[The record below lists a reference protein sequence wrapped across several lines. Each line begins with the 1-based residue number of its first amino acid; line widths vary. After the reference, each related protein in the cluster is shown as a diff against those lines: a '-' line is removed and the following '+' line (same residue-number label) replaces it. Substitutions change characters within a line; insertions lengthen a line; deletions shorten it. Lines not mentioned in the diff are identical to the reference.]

1 MRCLPGKIAVNYLL
15 SILYLARILSFLRGT
30 IDQSLLLLCCV
41 SRIYQGYL
49 FLQPPRVIIRPHENL
64 EQLNLLWLQVARR
77 AKHQFQLLSSLY
89 LAAVCSTVACTKGFE
104 ELLVTPL

>member
-1 MRCLPGKIAVNYLL
+1 
-15 SILYLARILSFLRGT
+15 
-30 IDQSLLLLCCV
+30 
-41 SRIYQGYL
+41 
-49 FLQPPRVIIRPHENL
+49 
-64 EQLNLLWLQVARR
+64 LNLLWLQVARR